1 MRQLGADVELVD
13 ADVERGACLGR
24 SIGLDLHRD
33 IGQMAQQPR
42 QRGRLQQ
49 RFAAGDDQALLAQ
62 RGDTRGNLFLVQR
75 ELVGRAVEFDPVAV
89 RPLVA
94 REVPGIGGV
103 APHAGEIAARQPQ
116 EGAGHA
122 CTRPFA
128 LHAGEDLRLTRSLR
142 GED

>member
-1 MRQLGADVELVD
+1 
-13 ADVERGACLGR
+13 
-24 SIGLDLHRD
+24 
-33 IGQMAQQPR
+33 MAQQPR

-62 RGDTRGNLFLVQR
+62 RGDTRGNLFLFQR

-142 GED
+142 SED